1 MRFEEIIGNDE
12 LKKLL
17 VQVVDEGRL
26 PHAVL
31 LTEDAPWGG
40 MAFAIALAQYVNCPD
55 HTKGDSCGECGSC
68 HKYGKLIHP
77 DLHFVFPVSAT
88 KSLTDAEKKA
98 PVSDFFAAQWQKL
111 LLENPYFSEQELYD
125 AIGVEG
131 KSGNISVHEAKRI
144 IEKLSLKS
152 FEADYKTVIIYLPEK
167 MNQEASNKLLK
178 LIEEPPVGTL
188 FILVSQSP
196 EKIISTI
203 RSRCQLIRLKPL
215 TSEERIRAG
224 LESGF
229 NDEFHEL
236 IGRLLEVS
244 IKKSVIDT
252 FPIWENISGFGRE
265 RQKDWCLYFEKY
277 VRKLYLVASSLDSIA
292 ELDPREEKDI
302 RTFAAGVKET
312 FYEKAFAVI
321 ESSISSVE
329 SNVNAKL
336 VFCNLCNAILLAV

>member
-1 MRFEEIIGNDE
+1 MRFDEIIGNED

-17 VQVVDEGRL
+17 MQVVDEGRL

-40 MAFAIALAQYVNCPD
+40 VAFAIALAQYVNCSD
-55 HTKGDSCGECGSC
+55 HSKGDSCGECGSC

-77 DLHFVFPVSAT
+77 DLHFIFPVSAT
-88 KSLTDAEKKA
+88 KSLSEAEKKA
-98 PVSDFFAAQWQKL
+98 PISEYFAAEWQKL
-111 LLENPYFSEQELYD
+111 VLENPYFSEQALYD

-131 KSGNISVHEAKRI
+131 KSGIISVHEARRI

-152 FEADYKTVIIYLPEK
+152 FEAEYKCVIIYLPEK

-215 TSEERIRAG
+215 TAAERKAAHLEADFNEEY
-224 LESGF
+224 
-229 NDEFHEL
+229 NEL
-236 IGRLLEVS
+236 IARLMEVS
-244 IKKSVIDT
+244 LRKSVIDT
-252 FPIWENISGFGRE
+252 FPIWENVSGYGRE
-265 RQKDWCLYFEKY
+265 KQREWCIYFEKY
-277 VRKLYLVASSLDSIA
+277 IRKIYMVASSLEALA

-302 RTFAAGVKET
+302 RTFAAGVKPT
-312 FYEKAFAVI
+312 FFEKAFSAI
-321 ESSISSVE
+321 ESSMAAVE

-336 VFCNLCNAILLAV
+336 LFCNLCNSILLSV

>member
-1 MRFEEIIGNDE
+1 MRFADIIGNDD

-17 VQVVDEGRL
+17 MQVVDEGRL

-40 MAFAIALAQYVNCPD
+40 IQFAIALAQYVNCSN
-55 HTKGDSCGECGSC
+55 HEGGDSCGECGSC
-68 HKYGKLIHP
+68 HKFGKLIHP

-88 KSLTDAEKKA
+88 KSLSEAEKKA
-98 PVSDFFAAQWQKL
+98 PISEYFAAEWQKL
-111 LLENPYFSEQELYD
+111 VLEKPFFSEQDLYD

-152 FEADYKTVIIYLPEK
+152 FEAEYKSVIIYLPEK

-178 LIEEPPVGTL
+178 LIEEPPAGTL
-188 FILVSQSP
+188 FILVSQAP

-215 TSEERIRAG
+215 TAQERRDAHLEAEFNEE
-224 LESGF
+224 F
-229 NDEFHEL
+229 NEL
-236 IGRLLEVS
+236 IARLMEVS
-244 IKKSVIDT
+244 LRKSVIDT
-252 FPIWENISGFGRE
+252 FPVWECVSGYGRE
-265 RQKDWCLYFEKY
+265 RQKEWCLYFEKY
-277 VRKLYLVASSLDSIA
+277 VRKIYMVASSLESLA
-292 ELDPREEKDI
+292 EIDPREEKDI
-302 RTFAAGVKET
+302 RTWAAGVKPT
-312 FYEKAFAVI
+312 FFEKAFSAL
-321 ESSISSVE
+321 ESSISAIE

-336 VFCNLCNAILLAV
+336 LFCNLCNSILLSV

>member
-1 MRFEEIIGNDE
+1 MRFEDIIGNEE

-17 VQVVDEGRL
+17 VQVVEQGRL

-31 LTEDAPWGG
+31 FVEDAPWGG
-40 MAFAIALAQYVNCPD
+40 VAFAIALAQYVNCHD
-55 HTKGDSCGECGSC
+55 RSGGDSCGECGSC

-77 DLHFVFPVSAT
+77 DLHFVFPVSAA

-98 PVSDFFAAQWQKL
+98 PVSEYFAAPWQKL
-111 LLENPYFSEQELYD
+111 VAGNPYFSEQELYD

-131 KSGNISVHEAKRI
+131 KSGVISVHEARRI

-152 FEADYKTVIIYLPEK
+152 FEADYKAVIIYLPEK

-178 LIEEPPVGTL
+178 LIEEPPAGTL

-215 TSEERIRAG
+215 TPQERVRAG

-244 IKKSVIDT
+244 LKKSVIDT
-252 FPIWENISGFGRE
+252 FPVWESVSGFGRE
-265 RQKDWCLYFEKY
+265 RQKDWCIYFEKY
-277 VRKLYLVASSLDSIA
+277 IRKLYLVASSLDSIA
-292 ELDPREEKDI
+292 DLDSREEKDI
-302 RTFAAGVKET
+302 RRFASSVNET
-312 FYEKAFAVI
+312 FFGKAFAAI

>member
-1 MRFEEIIGNDE
+1 MRFDEIIGNDE

-17 VQVVDEGRL
+17 MQVVDEGRL

-40 MAFAIALAQYVNCPD
+40 IAFAIALAQYVNCPD
-55 HTKGDSCGECGSC
+55 HSGVDSCGKCGSC
-68 HKYGKLIHP
+68 HKFGKLIHP

-88 KSLTDAEKKA
+88 KSLSEAEKKA
-98 PVSDFFAAQWQKL
+98 PVSDYFASEWQKL
-111 LLENPYFSEQELYD
+111 VMENPYFSEQDLYD

-131 KSGNISVHEAKRI
+131 KSGIISVNEAKRI

-152 FEADYKTVIIYLPEK
+152 FEADYKSVIIYLPEK

-178 LIEEPPVGTL
+178 LIEEPPAGTL
-188 FILVSQSP
+188 FILVSQAP

-215 TSEERIRAG
+215 TAAERKAAHLEAEFNEE
-224 LESGF
+224 F
-229 NDEFHEL
+229 NEL
-236 IGRLLEVS
+236 IARLMEVS
-244 IKKSVIDT
+244 LKKSVIDT

-265 RQKDWCLYFEKY
+265 KQKDWCLYFEKY
-277 VRKLYLVASSLDSIA
+277 IRKTYLVASSVESLA

-302 RTFAAGVKET
+302 RTWAAGIKPA
-312 FYEKAFAVI
+312 FYEKAFSAI
-321 ESSISSVE
+321 ESSISAIE

-336 VFCNLCNAILLAV
+336 LFCNLCNSILLSV